1 MESTPRYCREQ
12 RVSAIL
18 HRDMPE
24 LNGLYLLMGALNEHR
39 MMKEAFSRI
48 PFKSNSC
55 IFSLEY
61 QRTHC
66 RLGLEFIKVWHT
78 VESIMWSAVALSLN
92 PIGFESPLNFVCSL
106 RFVYSGMKIW
116 PRTDDGSSLFRITYL
131 HPMVSIP
138 YLTHLGH
145 TRSLP
150 WWNQLLPPSNW
161 LDTSNYL

>member
-66 RLGLEFIKVWHT
+66 RLGLEFIKV
-78 VESIMWSAVALSLN
+78 
-92 PIGFESPLNFVCSL
+92 
-106 RFVYSGMKIW
+106 
-116 PRTDDGSSLFRITYL
+116 
-131 HPMVSIP
+131 
-138 YLTHLGH
+138 
-145 TRSLP
+145 
-150 WWNQLLPPSNW
+150 
-161 LDTSNYL
+161 